1 MSSYIGVALGFL
13 TGVIKA
19 IVKILEIVKTKRTIE
34 DGKRQKETEIINQQN
49 EINIKQTEIL
59 IQDRTKKDVIDKMK
73 DGTF

>member
-19 IVKILEIVKTKRTIE
+19 IVKILEIIKTKRTIE

>member
-1 MSSYIGVALGFL
+1 MLSYIGVALGFL